1 MRLSRRYLRLGRIP
15 GVKAEM
21 LKIKRMLA
29 DRRGTRC
36 KVTDLDAERD
46 YQDAVRALKA
56 LKSLF
61 ERELQSRPQVPEAGS
76 DAARGPE

>member
-1 MRLSRRYLRLGRIP
+1 
-15 GVKAEM
+15 M
-21 LKIKRMLA
+21 LKIKQLLA
-29 DRRGTRC
+29 ECRGTRRN
-36 KVTDLDAERD
+36 VTDLDAERD
-46 YQDAVRALKA
+46 YQDAVRALRA